1 MAGRLRVRAVS
12 GAGAEGQGNLDWILS
27 CFWLQEGEAAATG
40 DRKKLQLLKKRAL
53 KKKKRKEHWLPKDP
67 TNTALETSW
76 GHYFHFKG
84 TVSGGG
90 VGGGYVCESENVH
103 CSFMSSSL

>member
-1 MAGRLRVRAVS
+1 MEGRLRVRAVS
-12 GAGAEGQGNLDWILS
+12 GAGAKGQGNLDWILS
-27 CFWLQEGEAAATG
+27 SAFSYKKGKQQLQVRE
-40 DRKKLQLLKKRAL
+40 RNYNSL
-53 KKKKRKEHWLPKDP
+53 RKEHWLPKDP

-84 TVSGGG
+84 TVSGGK